1 MKPSLTPLL
10 DRIFSRIS
18 SSLHRIIFQHNFS
31 QKHFE
36 TFCVL
41 RTKIAFQYNKSIQT
55 ERNKFKKNA
64 QHMHGFNDKKREHSF
79 ARYLR
84 RTYKFGIYY
93 KSNGPG
99 TEGERWA
106 VDKRDVPPLKN
117 LPEQSLALLLPLSPV
132 SSLLP

>member
-18 SSLHRIIFQHNFS
+18 SSLHNIIFQHNFL
-31 QKHFE
+31 QKHFRNIL
-36 TFCVL
+36 CSPIQNRL
-41 RTKIAFQYNKSIQT
+41 PNKKSIQT
-55 ERNKFKKNA
+55 ERYKFKKNA

-93 KSNGPG
+93 KSNGP

-106 VDKRDVPPLKN
+106 IDNRDVPPLKN